1 MPTFSEWM
9 EYRGETRLSE
19 NIAQSQNSSRR
30 MWEERNDPISLPM
43 HPAWELCLGYE
54 WEESLP
60 EWHVRWQKCGGILHE
75 GRMIAAK
82 WDPIWERL
90 SATFYD
96 GLGKPYPPYARSSC
110 ARWSNIG
117 QDEAIVVGAISEA
130 EYEDRMQMFPP
141 PDLIDKD
148 GKPLSQ
154 DKLKQILQE
163 LQEEIYR
170 NGGPPPNATRAERVA
185 HERKRREESAAKSK
199 AEYEKQRQ
207 AKRDAYAKKDAVF
220 RLLEEVES
228 SLLSEPSI
236 SDQRRNAWLQESLS
250 TLLQT
255 PHFDPYPNW
264 RARTW
269 LAYANLYKQLGDPA
283 NELRSLE
290 EAIKI
295 NPKLAV
301 KKRIK
306 SLSNSV

>member
-1 MPTFSEWM
+1 
-9 EYRGETRLSE
+9 
-19 NIAQSQNSSRR
+19 

-60 EWHVRWQKCGGILHE
+60 EWHVRWQKCGGMLHE

-110 ARWSNIG
+110 ARWRNIG
-117 QDEAIVVGAISEA
+117 QDEAIVIGAISEA
-130 EYEDRMQMFPP
+130 EYEDRMNMFPP
-141 PDLIDKD
+141 PEPLIDKD
-148 GKPLSQ
+148 GNPLSQ
-154 DKLKQILQE
+154 DKLKQLLQE
-163 LQEEIYR
+163 LQEEIFR

-185 HERKRREESAAKSK
+185 HERKRQEESAAKAK
-199 AEYEKQRQ
+199 ADYEKQRQ
-207 AKRDAYAKKDAVF
+207 AKRDAYAEKDAVF
-220 RLLEEVES
+220 RLLEEIES

-236 SDQRRNAWLQESLS
+236 SDQRRNTWLQESLS

-255 PHFDPYPNW
+255 PYFDQYPNW

-269 LAYANLYKQLGDPA
+269 LAYANLYKQLGDSA

-306 SLSNSV
+306 SLSNNS